1 MTGECNLLA
10 GYSVY
15 SYMSIQR
22 INRGPENLRFSLTNR
37 VRSASRAFALTAV
50 VALSWAGQLAAQPS
64 ESETEQILF
73 LKEEEK
79 LARDVYM
86 TLGTKWDLRVF
97 QNIARSEQV
106 HMDQVDTLL
115 AAYGLTDPAFNEIG
129 RFQNP
134 LLQHLYDRLTSE
146 GSISLRT
153 ALGVGEFIEIID
165 IKDLEVLI
173 ASTDAPLIIG
183 VAERLLA
190 GSINHLAAFNR
201 QLDLLPDALPAVDP
215 SSNLVNLSAR
225 GILGEDE
232 EALIGGFVIEGTGTL
247 RVLLDVRGPSL
258 SAYGVSDPAQNPV
271 LKLFHGDEILAVNDS
286 WSDAVSAAFI
296 ADAGLFEFAP
306 TEAAVLVDLSPGA
319 YTFVTENRGAGST
332 GLIEVFG
339 WSDPAED
346 IRLANLS
353 VRGQTGS
360 GESRLIAGF
369 IVEGAGPLSIA
380 VRALGP
386 TLSSYGVA
394 NVVEQPV
401 LKIYQETEHSR
412 DVGDWI
418 HANVLGV
425 VPSLYWP
432 ESILEPL
439 DVILQNPGAVTI
451 HAIDQ
456 TEEGGIVLIDVTLFD
471 PR

>member
-1 MTGECNLLA
+1 
-10 GYSVY
+10 
-15 SYMSIQR
+15 MSIQR
-22 INRGPENLRFSLTNR
+22 SNRSHKLSLTKSILNL
-37 VRSASRAFALTAV
+37 SLALVAV
-50 VALSWAGQLAAQPS
+50 GALFWANQLAAQPS

-79 LARDVYM
+79 LARDVYT
-86 TLGTKWDLRVF
+86 TLGTHWDLKVF

-106 HMDQVDTLL
+106 HMDQVDSLI
-115 AAYGLTDPAFNEIG
+115 AAYGLTDPAVNEIG
-129 RFQNP
+129 RFNNP

-146 GSISLRT
+146 GSVSLRA

-173 ASTDAPLIIG
+173 ASTDAPLILD

-190 GSINHLAAFNR
+190 GSIKHLASFNR
-201 QLDLLPDALPAVDP
+201 QIDLLPDALPAVDP
-215 SSNLVNLSAR
+215 STDLVNLSAR
-225 GILGEDE
+225 GILGDGE

-247 RVLLDVRGPSL
+247 QVLLAVRGPSL
-258 SAYGVSDPAQNPV
+258 SAYGISTPAQDPA
-271 LKLFHGDEILAVNDS
+271 LELFNGDEKLAVNDS
-286 WSDAVSAAFI
+286 WSDAVSASFVAE
-296 ADAGLFEFAP
+296 AGLSGFAP
-306 TEAAVLVDLSPGA
+306 TEAAVLVDLPPGA
-319 YTFVTENRGAGST
+319 YTFITENRGAGST
-332 GLIEVFG
+332 GLVEVFG
-339 WSDPAED
+339 WSDPADD

-369 IVEGAGPLSIA
+369 IVEGAGPLPIA

-386 TLSSYGVA
+386 TLASYGVA

-401 LKIYQETEHSR
+401 LEIYQDAEPIQE
-412 DVGDWI
+412 VADWI

-425 VPSLYWP
+425 VPSTYWP

-439 DVILQNPGAVTI
+439 GVVLQDSGAVTV

-456 TEEGGIVLIDVTLFD
+456 TGEGGIVLIDVTLFD
-471 PR
+471 SR